1 MRNAVIA
8 LLLLFSSAELF
19 VDEYVV
25 LLHGLARTSASL
37 NTMQEA
43 GYATA
48 NIDYPSREHAI
59 EELAG
64 IAIEE
69 GLAMCRSQEN
79 IEKIYLVTHSLGGT
93 LVR

>member
-43 GYATA
+43 
-48 NIDYPSREHAI
+48 
-59 EELAG
+59 
-64 IAIEE
+64 
-69 GLAMCRSQEN
+69 AMRL
-79 IEKIYLVTHSLGGT
+79 KISIIHPVSMRLKNSPA
-93 LVR
+93 